1 MEQKENRFYPS
12 ICVTHDCNLSCV
24 YCYQKH
30 NDKLRM
36 SLQTGRNIIDW
47 IFENVSSQIDGVEIT
62 FIGGEPLLEFEL
74 IRDIFDYTLTKDIQ
88 QRYIFYATTNGTILT
103 DEMKKWFTSN
113 KKQFYLGLSLDGKK
127 ETHDYNRCNSFDLID
142 IDFFK
147 NTWPDQGVKMTLSEY
162 SLQYLAD
169 DIQYIHSLGF
179 KDIAGV
185 NLFEGDFDWSHDKYI
200 KLLISQ
206 LKKIVDFY
214 KKNPD
219 LNVNQ
224 MLDKRLDFCEMQT
237 AVWRQK
243 WCGIG
248 DATVF
253 FDVDGEKYPCY
264 FITPMTFSHKEINK
278 ILKTDFTIED
288 NFIDEECYKHCYIY
302 PICPTCSGANYMVY
316 KTFKI
321 RNKTKC
327 KIQKLIA
334 LFIADLQ
341 AKRLLNSNKKMQDD
355 NILYYTIEAIKNIRK
370 LYFDELKNYL

>member
-1 MEQKENRFYPS
+1 
-12 ICVTHDCNLSCV
+12 
-24 YCYQKH
+24 
-30 NDKLRM
+30 M